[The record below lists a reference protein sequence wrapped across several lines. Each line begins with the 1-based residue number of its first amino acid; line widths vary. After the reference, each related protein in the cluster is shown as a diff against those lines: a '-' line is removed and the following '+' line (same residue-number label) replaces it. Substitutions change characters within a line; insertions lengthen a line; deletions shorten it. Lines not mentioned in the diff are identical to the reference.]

1 VETEQTWNRRHW
13 ARVWFAVTGLA
24 VVAGLAI
31 QVPVAANG
39 TGGFFSVPWERGFN
53 VFAFFTIQS
62 NILIAVASLLLAA
75 RTERR
80 SMSFAVLRMTG
91 LVAITITGI
100 IYHVALRG
108 LFELDIWGLAADQLL
123 HTVVPVMAVAGWII
137 FGPRRLVSTRI
148 ALLSLFF
155 PVAWLAF
162 TLVRGAFVPFYPY
175 PFIDVTVLGYAK
187 TIINCLWV
195 ALLFVAI
202 AATYTGI
209 DLSLARHA
217 WSNEFDDLKSQRP

>member
-1 VETEQTWNRRHW
+1 MVEHEHRLDRRRW
-13 ARVWFAVTGLA
+13 AQVWFTVTGLA

-31 QVPVAANG
+31 QVPVTASG
-39 TGGFFSVPWERGFN
+39 TGGFFSVPWERGLN

-62 NILIAVASLLLAA
+62 NIRIAVASFLLAA

-80 SMSFAVLRMTG
+80 SMGFAVLRMTG

-100 IYHVALRG
+100 VYHVALRG
-108 LFELDIWGLAADQLL
+108 LFELDTWGLAADQLL
-123 HTVVPVMAVAGWII
+123 HTVVPVMAVAGWVL
-137 FGPRRLVSTRI
+137 FGPRKLVSTRI
-148 ALLSLFF
+148 ALLSLIF

-162 TLVRGAFVPFYPY
+162 TLVRGMFVPFYPY

-187 TIINCLWV
+187 AILNCLWV

-202 AATYTGI
+202 AATFTGF
-209 DLSLARHA
+209 DRTLARHA
-217 WSNEFDDLKSQRP
+217 RLGPEGGGEP